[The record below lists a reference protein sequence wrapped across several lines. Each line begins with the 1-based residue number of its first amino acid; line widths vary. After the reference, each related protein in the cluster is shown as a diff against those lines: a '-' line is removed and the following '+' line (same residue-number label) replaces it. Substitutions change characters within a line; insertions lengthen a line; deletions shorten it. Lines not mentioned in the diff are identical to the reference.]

1 MKVYYLQNVEL
12 GWDNLVSIATSPQ
25 KCLEDYTDGEV
36 MLETENDVDEYLKNN
51 PTLRIDYTTLKE

>member
-25 KCLEDYTDGEV
+25 KCIEDYTDGEI
-36 MLETENDVDEYLKNN
+36 MLETQEDVKNYLKSNRD
-51 PTLRIDYTTLKE
+51 LRIDYTTLKE

>member
-25 KCLEDYTDGEV
+25 KCIEDYTDGEV
-36 MLETENDVDEYLKNN
+36 MLETENDVDEYLENHR
-51 PTLRIDYTTLKE
+51 TLRIDYTTLKE